1 MTVSVVFLTLVAA
14 GALIGLSL
22 LVGHGAHSAGATNMK
37 AIRASVFLSSLCGY
51 AVFQLT
57 TRVVSWNT
65 AYPHK
70 EERKTLALIAFMFV
84 APAECAP
91 CPTRS
96 DSPISAP
103 AATNVKKTTETVM
116 EITMTRRPGD

>member
-1 MTVSVVFLTLVAA
+1 MTPDTTTVVAWIAGAFLGAVLWSAFLRLLGPLARWLCSHLQSPGRLVMVISMTVSVVFLTLVAA

-57 TRVVSWNT
+57 TRVAELVRRRR
-65 AYPHK
+65 YP
-70 EERKTLALIAFMFV
+70 
-84 APAECAP
+84 
-91 CPTRS
+91 
-96 DSPISAP
+96 
-103 AATNVKKTTETVM
+103 
-116 EITMTRRPGD
+116 